1 MILTLLPTLLTIRAV
16 VRVRGPAEQDLQR
29 GNRLKKR
36 QMRVRNKEHAAPR
49 LSSDEGRWTR
59 RTPGLGGLPLAAEPF
74 FVPRGSLGSHRASGE
89 GGLFAS
95 HVRVFCLRLLQV
107 KSGCGGCRS
116 QDAFAFTRGR
126 IILLYS

>member
-1 MILTLLPTLLTIRAV
+1 M
-16 VRVRGPAEQDLQR
+16 RVRGPAEQDLQR